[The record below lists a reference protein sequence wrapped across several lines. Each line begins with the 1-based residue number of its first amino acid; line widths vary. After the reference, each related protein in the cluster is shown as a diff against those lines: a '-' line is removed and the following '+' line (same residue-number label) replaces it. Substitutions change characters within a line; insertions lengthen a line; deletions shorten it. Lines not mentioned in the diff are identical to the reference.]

1 MWNLILVGVLRGIF
15 KIQVCFVPQKSIFDL
30 FGQKWPARM
39 VTVKDATVKYFHNL
53 SYLIFFIIISKKSWW
68 FERQLFTVGE
78 LVIFDAIR
86 GPDDARCKWRATTV
100 TSISENEKT
109 QKEFDQFYY

>member
-1 MWNLILVGVLRGIF
+1 M
-15 KIQVCFVPQKSIFDL
+15 
-30 FGQKWPARM
+30 
-39 VTVKDATVKYFHNL
+39 
-53 SYLIFFIIISKKSWW
+53 IFFIIFSIKSRW

-109 QKEFDQFYY
+109 QKEFDRIKNSKLLFDNSAKLDHLKRKTLPDGHANSFISFIF

>member
-1 MWNLILVGVLRGIF
+1 M
-15 KIQVCFVPQKSIFDL
+15 
-30 FGQKWPARM
+30 
-39 VTVKDATVKYFHNL
+39 
-53 SYLIFFIIISKKSWW
+53 SKKSWW

-109 QKEFDQFYY
+109 QKEFDQI